1 MFILI
6 QGVFMGLLIILSY
19 LFGEYFESGK
29 WALRDSADGM
39 TMAFLTC
46 NLVEMLRAFSSRSLT
61 GSMFRMKKQNY
72 WLLGA
77 MGWTLLLTC
86 GVIFI
91 PVFRQLFGFT
101 TISLQELLVAL
112 GLSVLILPFSEII
125 KLLRRKKNHEE
136 DV

>member
-1 MFILI
+1 
-6 QGVFMGLLIILSY
+6 
-19 LFGEYFESGK
+19 
-29 WALRDSADGM
+29 
-39 TMAFLTC
+39 
-46 NLVEMLRAFSSRSLT
+46 
-61 GSMFRMKKQNY
+61 MKKQNY

-101 TISLQELLVAL
+101 TISLNELLVVL